1 MSNLELL
8 KQLASYSDKQ
18 VADNLHQII
27 HLGVYIN
34 ELQQRLPKIKPTD
47 LDNFLVAEYR
57 KTVEGFMG
65 AEETHRGFTMFVLMR
80 HLKRALEKH
89 YSIDL

>member
-47 LDNFLVAEYR
+47 LDNFLIAEYR

-89 YSIDL
+89 YSIHL

>member
-57 KTVEGFMG
+57 KTIKEYIG

-80 HLKRALEKH
+80 HLKRALEQH
-89 YSIDL
+89 YDIKL

>member
-34 ELQQRLPKIKPTD
+34 ELERRLPKIKPAD
-47 LDNFLVAEYR
+47 IDKFLISEYR
-57 KTVEGFMG
+57 KTVGDYIT

-80 HLKRALEKH
+80 HLKRALEQH
-89 YSIDL
+89 YDIEL

>member
-47 LDNFLVAEYR
+47 LDNFLIAEYR

>member
-8 KQLASYSDKQ
+8 KQLASYSDRQ
-18 VADNLHQII
+18 IADNLHQII

-34 ELQQRLPKIKPTD
+34 ELERRLPKIKPTD
-47 LDNFLVAEYR
+47 IDKFLVAEYR
-57 KTVEGFMG
+57 KTVEDYIT

>member
-47 LDNFLVAEYR
+47 LDNFLIAEYR
-57 KTVEGFMG
+57 KTVEGFIG

-89 YSIDL
+89 YSIHL